1 MWILLYF
8 LVLFVLCVNPAMV
21 GEEPKHACDII
32 DSGEVWLVDGHLC
45 LSKELAADS
54 NWRAIFFD

>member
-1 MWILLYF
+1 